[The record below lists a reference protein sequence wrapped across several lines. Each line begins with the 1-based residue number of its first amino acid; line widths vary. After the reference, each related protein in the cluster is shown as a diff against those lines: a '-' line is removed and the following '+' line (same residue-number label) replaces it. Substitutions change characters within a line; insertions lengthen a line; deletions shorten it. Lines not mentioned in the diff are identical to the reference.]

1 MKIHYTKALPKFI
14 NSNQEI
20 NSIKYCKKT
29 FINDDFFLSVYLE
42 INWFVETNFYDQDK
56 DYF

>member
-14 NSNQEI
+14 NSNQKI

-29 FINDDFFLSVYLE
+29 FINDDFFLSGLPGNKLVCG
-42 INWFVETNFYDQDK
+42 D
-56 DYF
+56 